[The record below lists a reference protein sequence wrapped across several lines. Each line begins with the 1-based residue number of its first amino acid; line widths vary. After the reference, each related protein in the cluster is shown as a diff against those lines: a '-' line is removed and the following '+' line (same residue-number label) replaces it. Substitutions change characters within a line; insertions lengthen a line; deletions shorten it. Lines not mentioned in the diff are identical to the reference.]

1 MSVRKEQEM
10 TLVRQAT
17 SFAPTLLC
25 ATHRSLDF
33 ELRETDGHEGLKGK
47 KSDDICISNHSSN
60 RLENE
65 LEIRNCIEKAVA
77 YSYLFSCIF
86 ASGLS

>member
-1 MSVRKEQEM
+1 M

-17 SFAPTLLC
+17 SFVLTLLC
-25 ATHRSLDF
+25 AMLRNFDF
-33 ELRETDGHEGLKGK
+33 ELRKNDGHEGLKGK

-65 LEIRNCIEKAVA
+65 LEEIEIQDREWLRCQERGEK
-77 YSYLFSCIF
+77 
-86 ASGLS
+86 

>member
-1 MSVRKEQEM
+1 M

-33 ELRETDGHEGLKGK
+33 ELTETDGHEGLKGK

-65 LEIRNCIEKAVA
+65 LEEKETQDREW
-77 YSYLFSCIF
+77 LRCQER
-86 ASGLS
+86 GEK